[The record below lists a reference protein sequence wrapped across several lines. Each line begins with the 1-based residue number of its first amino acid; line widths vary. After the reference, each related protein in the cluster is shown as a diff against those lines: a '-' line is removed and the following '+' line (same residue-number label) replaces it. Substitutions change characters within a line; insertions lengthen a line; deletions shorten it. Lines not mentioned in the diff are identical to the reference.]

1 MKKIT
6 YLLLALLITLQAG
19 CSSNNQEKE
28 TSKSPKS
35 KEESVAVDKGLFN
48 VKLTLPASMFEG
60 DDINKAIAN
69 AEKEGIKVTKNSDGS
84 LTYKMSKSQ
93 HKKIMKGLREEVIE
107 TVNETKESKD
117 FASLKD
123 ITYNN
128 DFSEFTLIVDKVA
141 YENSMDG
148 LAAFTFG
155 MSGMMYQLYNGVEP
169 DEYKVTVLVKD
180 QATQKEIDKIVY
192 PDALN
197 DK

>member
-1 MKKIT
+1 MKKFT

-19 CSSNNQEKE
+19 CSSSNQAKQI
-28 TSKSPKS
+28 TKNSNP

-48 VKLTLPASMFEG
+48 VKITLPATMFEG
-60 DDINKAIAN
+60 DDINKVIAD
-69 AEKEGIKVTKNSDGS
+69 AEKEGIKVTKNTDGS

-93 HKKIMKGLREEVIE
+93 HKKMMKGIREEIIK
-107 TVNETKESKD
+107 TVNATKESKD
-117 FASLKD
+117 FVSLKD

-128 DFSEFTLIVDKVA
+128 DFSEFTLIVDKSA

-169 DEYKVTVLVKD
+169 DDYKVTILVKD
-180 QATQKEIDKIVY
+180 QATQKEINKIVY
-192 PDALN
+192 PDSLK

>member
-1 MKKIT
+1 MKKFT
-6 YLLLALLITLQAG
+6 YLLLALLITLQVG
-19 CSSNNQEKE
+19 CSSNNQAKQ
-28 TSKSPKS
+28 TTINSKP

-60 DDINKAIAN
+60 DDINKVIAG
-69 AEKEGIKVTKNSDGS
+69 AEKEGIKVTKNTDGS

-93 HKKIMKGLREEVIE
+93 HKKMMKSIKDQIIK
-107 TVNETKESKD
+107 TVNETKQSKD

-128 DFSEFTLIVDKVA
+128 DFTEFTLIVDQAA

-155 MSGMMYQLYNGVEP
+155 MSGMMYQLYNGVDP
-169 DEYKVTVLVKD
+169 NDYKVTILVKD
-180 QATQKEIDKIVY
+180 QATQKEFDKIVY
-192 PDALN
+192 PDSL
-197 DK
+197 KEK

>member
-1 MKKIT
+1 MKKFT

-19 CSSNNQEKE
+19 CSSNNQAKQTTKE
-28 TSKSPKS
+28 SKP
-35 KEESVAVDKGLFN
+35 KEEKMAVDKGLFN

-60 DDINKAIAN
+60 DDINKVIAD

-93 HKKIMKGLREEVIE
+93 HKKIMKGMREQIIK
-107 TVNETKESKD
+107 TVNETNESKD

-123 ITYNN
+123 VTYNN
-128 DFSEFTLIVDKVA
+128 DFSEFTLIVDKSA

-148 LAAFTFG
+148 LAALTFG
-155 MSGMMYQLYNGVEP
+155 MSGMMYQLYNGVDP
-169 DEYKVTVLVKD
+169 NDYKVTILIKD
-180 QATQKEIDKIVY
+180 QATQKEFDKIVY
-192 PDALN
+192 PDALK

>member
-1 MKKIT
+1 MKKFT
-6 YLLLALLITLQAG
+6 YLLLALLITLQDG
-19 CSSNNQEKE
+19 CSSNNQAKH
-28 TSKSPKS
+28 TTKDPKT

-60 DDINKAIAN
+60 DDINKVIAD
-69 AEKEGIKVTKNSDGS
+69 AEKEGIKVTKNTDGS

-93 HKKIMKGLREEVIE
+93 HKKMIKSIKDEIIK

-117 FASLKD
+117 FISLKD

-128 DFSEFTLIVDKVA
+128 DFTEFTLIVDKSA

-155 MSGMMYQLYNGVEP
+155 MSGMMYQLYNGVDP
-169 DEYKVTVLVKD
+169 NDYKVTILVKD
-180 QATQKEIDKIVY
+180 QDTQKEFDKIVY
-192 PDALN
+192 PDSLK

>member
-1 MKKIT
+1 M
-6 YLLLALLITLQAG
+6 
-19 CSSNNQEKE
+19 N
-28 TSKSPKS
+28 SKP

-60 DDINKAIAN
+60 DDINKVIAG
-69 AEKEGIKVTKNSDGS
+69 AEKEGIKVTKNTDGS

-93 HKKIMKGLREEVIE
+93 HKKMMKSIKDQIIK
-107 TVNETKESKD
+107 TVNETKQSKD

-128 DFSEFTLIVDKVA
+128 DFTEFTLIVDQAA

-155 MSGMMYQLYNGVEP
+155 MSGMMYQLYNGVDP
-169 DEYKVTVLVKD
+169 NDYKVTILVKD
-180 QATQKEIDKIVY
+180 QATQKEFDKIVY
-192 PDALN
+192 PDSL
-197 DK
+197 KEK